1 MKERLIEILDI
12 AIRYRVSD
20 IHFEMKKTDE
30 RQMLRIEMRVKGIME
45 QLKPKKGDEK
55 LFHYLAYRANLDVS
69 AHGRPQ
75 SGAFTEKVNGTS
87 LSLRYHIMPSAVN
100 VSGVL
105 RILDLSTKMTIESL
119 SQDPRVHA
127 WMHHVM
133 SLHDGLVVLSGA
145 TGSGKTT
152 SLYTMLESVSGKKI
166 VTLEDPIEI
175 FHEGFMQVQVNEDRN
190 LSYAQGIREFMR
202 QDPDIIMIGEIRDGE
217 TAKIAVQ
224 ASITGHLVVSTL
236 HTNSTAGAIVR
247 LMDMGVENYLL
258 ADSVFGVIAQR
269 LVRTLGP
276 ECKKERPVSEQ
287 DRKDLGVG
295 PFEEVHLYEPCG
307 CEKCGR
313 TGYTGRVGVYE
324 ILRVTPRIRE
334 LIHNQASADELRRVA
349 IDEGMLT
356 LHHNAR
362 QHVLNGVTT
371 LNEMLRITYEND

>member
-20 IHFEMKKTDE
+20 IHFEMKKTGE

-45 QLKPKKGDEK
+45 QLKPKNGDEK

-202 QDPDIIMIGEIRDGE
+202 QDPDIIMIGEIRDE
-217 TAKIAVQ
+217 QAASMAVRS
-224 ASITGHLVVSTL
+224 ALTGHLVVTSIHAPDTK
-236 HTNSTAGAIVR
+236 TALYR
-247 LMDMGVENYLL
+247 LMDLGVKEYHLK
-258 ADSVFGVIAQR
+258 DV
-269 LVRTLGP
+269 VRGISCQKLID
-276 ECKKERPVSEQ
+276 
-287 DRKDLGVG
+287 DRKGGL
-295 PFEEVHLYEPCG
+295 
-307 CEKCGR
+307 
-313 TGYTGRVGVYE
+313 TGIYE
-324 ILRVTPRIRE
+324 IMDEKQIRQFME
-334 LIHNQASADELRRVA
+334 KGTLDESFITLQQAEADFLDSFKVEAWQSRPIFHKGR
-349 IDEGMLT
+349 M
-356 LHHNAR
+356 
-362 QHVLNGVTT
+362 
-371 LNEMLRITYEND
+371 